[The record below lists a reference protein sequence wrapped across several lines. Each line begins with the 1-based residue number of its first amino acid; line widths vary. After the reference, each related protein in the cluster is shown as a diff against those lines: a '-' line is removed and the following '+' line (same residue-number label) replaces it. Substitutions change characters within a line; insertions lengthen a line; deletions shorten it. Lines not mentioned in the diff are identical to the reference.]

1 MTQAQDRYPD
11 EALLRKKIPA
21 LCRNFY
27 RLGWVSG
34 TGGGISVRRDDI
46 IYMAPSGVQ
55 KEKIRGEDLF
65 ILDRSRK
72 ILEHPANPGLKLTE
86 CAPLFYSAFELRE
99 AGAVL
104 HSHSA
109 NVVLMT
115 LLANRVDETLSEVH
129 FTRLEMIKG
138 IQGFGYHD
146 TFVLPVID
154 NTAREGDL
162 TAALQYAIQRYPTTW
177 AVAVRDHG
185 IYVWG
190 KNEDHAKTQAECI
203 DYLCEIGWKKRSMGL
218 PH

>member
-1 MTQAQDRYPD
+1 MTQTRDRYPD

-21 LCRNFY
+21 MCRNFY
-27 RLGWVSG
+27 RQGWVSG
-34 TGGGISVRRDDI
+34 TGGGISVRREDI

-55 KEKIRGEDLF
+55 KEKIRGQDLF
-65 ILDRSRK
+65 ILDRSQK
-72 ILEHPANPGLKLTE
+72 ILERPDGLKLTE
-86 CAPLFYSAFELRE
+86 CAPLFYSAFDLRD

-115 LLANRVDETLSEVH
+115 LLANRVDDGLSELP

-146 TFVLPVID
+146 TFILPVID

-162 TAALQYAIQRYPTTW
+162 TEALQKAIRRYPSTW

-190 KNEDHAKTQAECI
+190 NNEDHAKTQAECI
-203 DYLCEIGWKKRSMGL
+203 DYLCEIGWKKRSMGFAR
-218 PH
+218 